1 MKKNTL
7 LESIKRIHQIIGI
20 KPNILIESEIN
31 EANPVASEGAK
42 LLAKLFTNLEKSLVV
57 GGTSY
62 TKAQVKTIIRKAGVG
77 VLTADEK
84 AVMQALSKELILA
97 DKLLIKKLTSE
108 IFGEWSKLTNRQ
120 LKTKYYSEVK
130 AGLKELLPETEV
142 NKIINGVDAKITPKK
157 PSGGQPTPQKTDP
170 AKFSVPGSLETALND
185 VDLVDEGAV
194 MARLKN
200 LFPEAPS
207 SKIQEMASNLKKA
220 NLLTQE
226 EFNIAY
232 SEAVKGYEPKYKKLL
247 ETPSVM
253 ARAKAIYVGLSKWE
267 KRIFWIITFP
277 LGYGLLKTIGVPVDR
292 ATGKLYDMWKEFF
305 GDQLNGLLNSVK
317 SSSGGSSNN
326 SGGLGSEDY

>member
-7 LESIKRIHQIIGI
+7 LESIKRMHQIIGI

-42 LLAKLFTNLEKSLVV
+42 LFAKLFTNLEKSLVV

-62 TKAQVKTIIRKAGVG
+62 TKAQVKTIIRKAGTS

-108 IFGEWSKLTNRQ
+108 IFGEWSKLTTRQ

-157 PSGGQPTPQKTDP
+157 PSGGQPTPQKPDP
-170 AKFSVPGSLETALND
+170 AKFSVPDVEVKLKD
-185 VDLVDEGAV
+185 VDLVDEEAV
-194 MARLKN
+194 FARLKN

-207 SKIQEMASNLKKA
+207 GDLQKITTNLKKSK
-220 NLLTQE
+220 LLTQQ
-226 EFNIAY
+226 EFNVAY
-232 SEAVKGYEPKYKKLL
+232 SEAIKGYEPKYAKIL
-247 ETPSVM
+247 ETPSFKQ
-253 ARAKAIYVGLSKWE
+253 KALGVYNGLSSWQK
-267 KRIFWIITFP
+267 KVFWVVMFP
-277 LGYGLLKTIGVPVDR
+277 TGYMLLKGVGIPVDK
-292 ATGKLYDMWKEFF
+292 ATGALIDMYKEMIK
-305 GDQLNGLLNSVK
+305 DQAASAVGG
-317 SSSGGSSNN
+317 SSSSGSSNN